1 MHIKTD
7 EVEAYIERQA
17 RKYHKTYDTL
27 PSGEQWAVK
36 FGVAQVLVWDLIMDL
51 EPDLKA
57 KRIKQMKVKA

>member
-17 RKYHKTYDTL
+17 RKYSKNFDTL

-36 FGVAQVLVWDLIMDL
+36 FGVAQALVWDLIMDL
-51 EPDLKA
+51 ELD
-57 KRIKQMKVKA
+57 KRITTIKRMKK